1 MELRCFTLREDL
13 SGPCSRGSRVTD
25 IRTSRAYPETVA
37 SCSRYDRHGGRG
49 MCLAIPG
56 KILSIEGVDLARNAR
71 VSFGG
76 IVKEVGLA
84 FVPEAKVGDY
94 VIVHV
99 GLAISLLDDEE
110 ALRTFDYLKQMDDL
124 AELEP

>member
-1 MELRCFTLREDL
+1 
-13 SGPCSRGSRVTD
+13 
-25 IRTSRAYPETVA
+25 
-37 SCSRYDRHGGRG
+37 

>member
-1 MELRCFTLREDL
+1 
-13 SGPCSRGSRVTD
+13 
-25 IRTSRAYPETVA
+25 
-37 SCSRYDRHGGRG
+37 

-84 FVPEAKVGDY
+84 YVPEAKVGDY